1 MTMVD
6 SAIIAGFALL
16 TFDRAKNLLIGIL
29 CAGSRIIVLALQVIY
44 IVVVKCSVDNTFNI
58 EN

>member
-1 MTMVD
+1 MVD

-16 TFDRAKNLLIGIL
+16 TFDRAKNLHIGIL

>member
-1 MTMVD
+1 MTVVD

-16 TFDRAKNLLIGIL
+16 TLDRAKNLIGIL
-29 CAGSRIIVLALQVIY
+29 GAGSRIVVLALQVVY